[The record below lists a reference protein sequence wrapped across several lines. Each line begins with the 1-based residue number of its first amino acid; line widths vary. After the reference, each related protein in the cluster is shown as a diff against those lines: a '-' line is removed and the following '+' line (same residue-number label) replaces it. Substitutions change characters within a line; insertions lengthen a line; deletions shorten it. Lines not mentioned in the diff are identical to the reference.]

1 MNLKNIQQYLPSKKF
16 QKTIVA
22 FLVLV
27 IVIFIVIFIISSQ
40 KEKYSSQTGLAV
52 NNKTVYELLG
62 KDTDGDGVEDWE
74 EQFWGTDK
82 NKKFTFEGISDSQYI
97 DNKRLALN
105 TEQELNTKT
114 LTETDIFAREFFP
127 AILALNSEGVD
138 QETINNFSNALG
150 QKIVTPE
157 IKITYF
163 DSDIKTNQ
171 EEDIESKKDYYTKIQ
186 KLFNK
191 YKESGI
197 GDELQII
204 SAGLLSYS
212 NQGKTTDTNELLVI
226 GQAYQDFA
234 KSVVATEVPSSLSE
248 YHLRIA
254 NNAHN
259 TGASVLNMAKVIED
273 PIVGLSALSSY
284 QKYSQD
290 LIDTVDELEVELE

>member
-1 MNLKNIQQYLPSKKF
+1 MNLKNIKQYLPSKKF
-16 QKTIVA
+16 QKTIIA
-22 FLVLV
+22 FLVLGT
-27 IVIFIVIFIISSQ
+27 VIFIVIFIISSQ

-82 NKKFTFEGISDSQYI
+82 NKKFTFEGISDSQYV

-105 TEQELNTKT
+105 TEQELNTKA

-157 IKITYF
+157 IKVTYF

-171 EEDIESKKDYYTKIQ
+171 DEDKASKINYYKTIQ

-191 YKESGI
+191 YKEDGI
-197 GDELQII
+197 GEELQII
-204 SAGLLSYS
+204 SQGLLSYS
-212 NQGKTTDTNELLVI
+212 NEGKTTETSELLII

-234 KSVVATEVPSSLSE
+234 KGVIAIEVPGSLSE

-273 PIVGLSALSSY
+273 PIIGLSALSSY

-290 LIDTVDELEVELE
+290 LIDTVDELETELE